1 TSSGPPLSRVIRPK
15 GARLLKCCAHGER
28 FLIHSAGPTPST
40 ALTAPTIAL
49 GASPLPPSRGEALR
63 PRGFS
68 HRRGDAKSLVY
79 LDISRHFTVHLF
91 STWMP
96 SSARGKGGGPRR
108 FTAIVLNVGEGVFE
122 GPREWNPNRPVS
134 RAPAGVGR

>member
-79 LDISRHFTVHLF
+79 FLQNMLRCWIWRNSFVIMLLR
-91 STWMP
+91 
-96 SSARGKGGGPRR
+96 
-108 FTAIVLNVGEGVFE
+108 
-122 GPREWNPNRPVS
+122 
-134 RAPAGVGR
+134 

>member
-79 LDISRHFTVHLF
+79 LQQLLRIRSGIYRSGQTSECRLK
-91 STWMP
+91 SGKRRQQ
-96 SSARGKGGGPRR
+96 RGKRLSAGKKPCCM
-108 FTAIVLNVGEGVFE
+108 VGSYPEHTH
-122 GPREWNPNRPVS
+122 NRVPVYE
-134 RAPAGVGR
+134 

>member
-79 LDISRHFTVHLF
+79 SCTLFASSGHLARRDLRSVF
-91 STWMP
+91 HPIWST
-96 SSARGKGGGPRR
+96 RR
-108 FTAIVLNVGEGVFE
+108 QRSDN
-122 GPREWNPNRPVS
+122 
-134 RAPAGVGR
+134 